1 MDLDSLRS
9 RHGGYWRYPPIDF
22 HYLFNQYFPPPALVA
37 ELQAALPKL
46 ANSYPSGQHVLAD
59 LMARWKEEDYF
70 TAENLVVGNGSSEL
84 IRLLNDRV
92 LTKTTVPLPTFNEF
106 IRRPAETLHCY
117 ALDEHDGF
125 RLDVDRLLREV
136 RRSGSESVV
145 VVNPNNPVG
154 NLVAVDDLRRT
165 LESGVTLVVDEAF
178 MAFTDGAHSAE
189 PLVAEYDN
197 LIVVT
202 SCTKSM
208 GIAGLRLGYVI
219 TRNEQVKAILRRA
232 LPIWN
237 VNALAEHVIEAFP
250 RFRTEHRESIARIAA
265 DTRWFHDALA
275 TVPYL
280 EPFPTHANAVFCR
293 VQGSGRRLA
302 EILYDEHGFVV
313 KDGVNQG
320 TLTTTASYV
329 RMGIRNRD
337 DNGKLLAALRAIDP
351 HRLITSPS
359 PLPVASDRAQPAA
372 AIASI
377 PRTGG

>member
-9 RHGGYWRYPPIDF
+9 RHGGYWRYPAMDF
-22 HYLFNQYFPPPALVA
+22 HYLFNQYFPPPALLE
-37 ELQAALPKL
+37 ELQAVLPTL
-46 ANSYPSGQHVLAD
+46 ANSYPSGQRVLAD
-59 LMARWKEEDYF
+59 LMARWNDEAYF

-92 LTKTTVPLPTFNEF
+92 LEKTTVPLPTFNEF
-106 IRRPAETLHCY
+106 LSRPADTLHCY
-117 ALDEHDGF
+117 ALDEQDGF
-125 RLDVDRLLREV
+125 RLDVDRLLHEA
-136 RRSGSESVV
+136 RRSGSQFVV
-145 VVNPNNPVG
+145 LVNPNNPVG
-154 NLVAVDDLRRT
+154 NLVRLDELRRT
-165 LESGVTLVVDEAF
+165 LESGVTVVVDEAF

-189 PLVAEYDN
+189 PLVAEHDN

-219 TRNEQVKAILRRA
+219 TRNEQVKSILRRA

-237 VNALAEHVIEAFP
+237 VNALAEYVIEAFP
-250 RFRTEHRESIARIAA
+250 RFRTEHRESIAKIAA

-275 TVPYL
+275 AVPYL

-313 KDGVNQG
+313 KDGITQG
-320 TLTTTASYV
+320 VLTTTASYV
-329 RMGIRNRD
+329 RMGVRNRE
-337 DNGKLLAALRAIDP
+337 DNGKLLDALRAIEP
-351 HRLITSPS
+351 HRLTSPS
-359 PLPVASDRAQPAA
+359 PLPVASDKGQPAA

-377 PRTGG
+377 ARNRG